1 MKKTTVFFTL
11 LFVNFLFSQVGIGTT
26 SPNGALE
33 INSIN
38 QGLVIPRVS
47 LTNTNVAAPVT
58 NPSTGGYPLT
68 STIVYNT
75 NTSSAGPNSVSP
87 GFYYWSGS
95 QWVKINTDLGWSIN
109 GNSNI
114 DETTHFLGTIN
125 NSDLIFKRNNTIAG
139 KLAVSNT
146 SYGLNSQKNNT
157 TGRENTSVGVSS
169 LMSNTTGDYN
179 VAIGYGSLERNT
191 TGFLNTSIGNKS
203 LYNNLNGRANI
214 GVGTYSLERNSS
226 GNNNLAIGVFAAYNN
241 ITGNNNIALGYGA
254 LNRNTNGNKNIAIG
268 SSSLEVIGSS
278 NNCISIGHDSQISNL
293 SGEYNLSLGNNSLLS
308 NQTGNNNIAIG
319 YNAYNNGNFNNSI
332 AIGNN
337 VAITA
342 SNQIR
347 IGNSHTTSIGGFT
360 SWTNVSDQRFKSE
373 IDYSNVPGLDFIL
386 KLKPVT
392 YKLDLDKINQELN
405 LNIESNRTYNLQT
418 GFIAQ
423 EVEEVSNQIKYN
435 FSGIDKPKNEDD
447 FYGLRYA
454 EFVVPLTKAI
464 QEQQTMI
471 QKLQDE
477 ISQLKN
483 QIQSI
488 SSNTPENR

>member
-1 MKKTTVFFTL
+1 MKTTTILTL

-26 SPNGALE
+26 TPNGALE
-33 INSIN
+33 VNSIN

-47 LTNTNVAAPVT
+47 LTRTNVAAPVT
-58 NPSTGGYPLT
+58 NPSNGGYPLT

-75 NTSSAGPNSVSP
+75 NTSPAGANSVSP
-87 GFYYWSGS
+87 GFYYWSDS
-95 QWVKINTDLGWSIN
+95 QWVRINTDLGWLIN

-114 DETTHFLGTIN
+114 DEATHFLGTIN

-146 SYGLNSQKNNT
+146 SYGLNSLKNTT

-169 LMSNTTGDYN
+169 LMANTTGDYN

-191 TGFLNTSIGNKS
+191 TGILNTSVGNKS
-203 LYNNLNGRANI
+203 LYNNLDGRANI
-214 GVGTYSLERNSS
+214 GIGTYSLERNSS
-226 GNNNLAIGVFAAYNN
+226 GNNNVAVGVFAAYNN
-241 ITGNNNIALGYGA
+241 ITGNNNIALGYSA
-254 LNRNTNGNKNIAIG
+254 LNRNTNGNRNIAIG

-278 NNCISIGHDSQISNL
+278 NNCIAIGHDSQVSNL
-293 SGEYNLSLGNNSLLS
+293 SGEYNLSIGNSSLFV
-308 NQTGNNNIAIG
+308 NQTGSNNIALG

-347 IGNSHTTSIGGFT
+347 IGNSSTTSIGGFA
-360 SWTNVSDQRFKSE
+360 SWTNVSDERFKSE
-373 IDYSNVPGLDFIL
+373 IDYTNVPGLDFIL

-392 YKLDLDKINQELN
+392 YRLDLNKINKQLN
-405 LNIESNRTYNLQT
+405 TKLESNQNSNIQT

-423 EVEEVSNQIKYN
+423 EVENISNQINYA
-435 FSGIDKPKNEDD
+435 FSGVDKPKNEND

-464 QEQQTMI
+464 QEQQAII
-471 QKLQDE
+471 QNLQDE
-477 ISQLKN
+477 IKELKN
-483 QIQSI
+483 LIQDI
-488 SSNTPENR
+488 SDNTPENR